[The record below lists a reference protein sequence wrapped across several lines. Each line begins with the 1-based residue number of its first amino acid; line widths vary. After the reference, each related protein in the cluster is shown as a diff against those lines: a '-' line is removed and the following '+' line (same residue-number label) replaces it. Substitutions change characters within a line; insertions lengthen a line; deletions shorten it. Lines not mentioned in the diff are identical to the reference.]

1 MRLVLSSAFCAH
13 LLPHRLRRTVAPAE
27 LDHALRKLDFPY
39 QLPQDA
45 FCKPNFPLMAC
56 CLTWLL
62 RR

>member
-1 MRLVLSSAFCAH
+1 M
-13 LLPHRLRRTVAPAE
+13 APVE
-27 LDHALRKLDFPY
+27 LDNALRKLGFPH

-45 FCKPNFPLMAC
+45 FCKPNFSLMAC